1 MSEIGTGE
9 KTGATARHAGIVSL
23 VRQRGFMAIEALANH
38 FDVTVQTIRRDLNLL
53 AEEGQVLRYHGGA
66 GLPSSIENIDYTQRQ
81 VMNPSEKDRIAR
93 LVAAEIPAHA
103 SLFVNIGTTTEAVAR
118 ALAGHQG
125 LQVITNNLNVASS
138 LTRSTDFKIIL
149 TGGTVRNRDGG
160 IVGAA
165 SCDMIGQFRV
175 DFGIIGISGIDEDG
189 TLLDFDA
196 DEVRAAQA
204 ILRNSRQVFLVADHS
219 KFSRRPMVRMGS
231 ITEVSALF
239 TDEPP
244 PPAIVALLEQ
254 HEVALKIAPKI

>member
-1 MSEIGTGE
+1 MNDTGTGE
-9 KTGATARHAGIVSL
+9 KTGAAARHNGIVSL

-53 AEEGQVLRYHGGA
+53 AEEGRVLRYHGGA
-66 GLPSSIENIDYTQRQ
+66 GLPSSIENIDYTARQ
-81 VMNPSEKDRIAR
+81 VMNPAEKDRIAR
-93 LVAAEIPAHA
+93 LVAQEIPAHA

-118 ALAGHQG
+118 ALTGHRD
-125 LQVITNNLNVASS
+125 LQVITNNLNVAAT
-138 LTRSTDFKIIL
+138 LARSTDFKIIL

-204 ILRNSRQVFLVADHS
+204 ILRNARQVFLVADHT
-219 KFSRRPMVRMGS
+219 KFARRPMVRMGL
-231 ITEVSALF
+231 ITEVTALF

-244 PPAIVALLEQ
+244 PPAIAKLLHEHDVALR
-254 HEVALKIAPKI
+254 IAPRD

>member
-1 MSEIGTGE
+1 MSDTGGE
-9 KTGATARHAGIVSL
+9 KTGAAARHGGIVAL

-53 AEEGQVLRYHGGA
+53 SDEGRVLRYHGGA
-66 GLPSSIENIDYTQRQ
+66 GLPSSIENIDYTARQ
-81 VMNPSEKDRIAR
+81 VMNPAEKDRIAR
-93 LVAAEIPAHA
+93 LVAAEVPDHA
-103 SLFVNIGTTTEAVAR
+103 SIFINIGTTTEAVAR
-118 ALAGHQG
+118 ALAGKRE
-125 LQVITNNLNVASS
+125 LQVITNNLNVAST
-138 LTRSTDFKIIL
+138 LARSTDFKIVL

-165 SCDMIGQFRV
+165 SSDMIAQFRV

-204 ILRNSRQVFLVADHS
+204 IMRNARQVFLVADHT
-219 KFSRRPMVRMGS
+219 KFTRRPMVRMGS
-231 ITEVSALF
+231 ITEVTTLF

-244 PPAIVALLEQ
+244 PPAIVKLLAQ
-254 HEVALKIAPKI
+254 HEIGLKVAPRE

>member
-1 MSEIGTGE
+1 MSDTGGE
-9 KTGATARHAGIVSL
+9 RTGATARHSGIVAL

-53 AEEGQVLRYHGGA
+53 SEEGRVLRYHGGA
-66 GLPSSIENIDYTQRQ
+66 GLPSSIENIDYTARQ
-81 VMNPSEKDRIAR
+81 VMNPAEKDHIAR

-103 SLFVNIGTTTEAVAR
+103 SLFINIGTTTEAVAR
-118 ALAGHQG
+118 ALVGHQD
-125 LQVITNNLNVASS
+125 LQVITNNLNVAST
-138 LTRSTDFKIIL
+138 LARSTGFKIVL

-204 ILRNSRQVFLVADHS
+204 ILRNARQVFLVADHT
-219 KFSRRPMVRMGS
+219 KFTRRPMVRMGS
-231 ITEVSALF
+231 ISEVTALF

-244 PPAIVALLEQ
+244 PPAIVTLLRQ
-254 HEVALKIAPKI
+254 HDVALKIAPKE